1 MGGNNHDGWK
11 TTKEGQHFLCSEN
24 GEIQAGFGGRFNG
37 ENVSSAF
44 GQLKSSKKENRS
56 VSEKPGENKQ
66 KTEIK
71 PKEEV
76 VTKTGMTKTQ
86 VKELVLEFEKLQ
98 DDLKKKYGKKAKIQQ
113 MSSSEYKKYAEL
125 AMKMNS
131 VPMQYRDR
139 RNPKRFDEKDIG
151 AMTLDKACEYI
162 MFGLNMD
169 AINDK
174 TYKHSCRIDSMSI
187 DKTYYT
193 DEGYLIDHP
202 VVTTCG
208 IFEYRNEDGTTRRE
222 LRLPED
228 VFAEESLKS
237 YKGKP
242 IIITHEAGEVDKDNV
257 RGEQIGT
264 IMSSGYRDGD
274 SVRCEI
280 IIHDTNALK
289 SCGLKELSLGY
300 SLDTDDT
307 PGVYRGEP
315 YDCVQKNIEINHLAL
330 VGEARAG
337 QKARLNIDGKED
349 DIQILKGGRVIMYKL
364 DSKSPGADGQTELSP
379 EEMEA
384 AIALFKAQ
392 QAVNQARGEG
402 TDGEPAGEES
412 EVDAN
417 EAAEKNPIDKVR
429 ENISRREGEGES
441 MAPKDMIAE
450 QKADL
455 DLLLSE
461 IDKLL
466 AVRDMNDDS
475 TGGAAGREEETPSE
489 EEDEDSPKE
498 SLEKPNEKRVNMDSV
513 DRIIQ
518 ERLDICR
525 MADRLHLDG
534 VEKLTVREG
543 RKRIIRVVNPKVNL
557 DGKSDSYINAA
568 YDIAKQTFSE
578 RVSTDDQR
586 RRMIGDKVRQDA
598 REESNSNSAR
608 KNMISRMR
616 GERK

>member
-139 RNPKRFDEKDIG
+139 RNTKRFDEKDIG

-257 RGEQIGT
+257 RREQIGT

>member
-37 ENVSSAF
+37 KNVSSVF
-44 GQLKSSKKENRS
+44 RRSQSPEKE
-56 VSEKPGENKQ
+56 KQ
-66 KTEIK
+66 KATIK

-98 DDLKKKYGKKAKIQQ
+98 DDLKKKCGKRAKIQQ
-113 MSSSEYKKYAEL
+113 MSPTEYKKYAEL

-151 AMTLDKACEYI
+151 AMTLDKAYEYI

-169 AINDK
+169 VINDK

-402 TDGEPAGEES
+402 TDGEPLGEES

-498 SLEKPNEKRVNMDSV
+498 SLEKPNEKGVNMDSV

>member
-1 MGGNNHDGWK
+1 MK
-11 TTKEGQHFLCSEN
+11 
-24 GEIQAGFGGRFNG
+24 
-37 ENVSSAF
+37 
-44 GQLKSSKKENRS
+44 
-56 VSEKPGENKQ
+56 
-66 KTEIK
+66 
-71 PKEEV
+71 
-76 VTKTGMTKTQ
+76 
-86 VKELVLEFEKLQ
+86 VKRV
-98 DDLKKKYGKKAKIQQ
+98 
-113 MSSSEYKKYAEL
+113 
-125 AMKMNS
+125 
-131 VPMQYRDR
+131 
-139 RNPKRFDEKDIG
+139 
-151 AMTLDKACEYI
+151 
-162 MFGLNMD
+162 
-169 AINDK
+169 
-174 TYKHSCRIDSMSI
+174 DSI
-187 DKTYYT
+187 YVDQTYYT

-280 IIHDTNALK
+280 IIHDTNALE

-402 TDGEPAGEES
+402 TDGESVGEES

-498 SLEKPNEKRVNMDSV
+498 SLEKPNEKGVNMDSV

-543 RKRIIRVVNPKVNL
+543 RKRIIRAVNPKVNL

-598 REESNSNSAR
+598 REGSNSNSAR

>member
-24 GEIQAGFGGRFNG
+24 AEIQAGFGGRFNG
-37 ENVSSAF
+37 KNVSSVF
-44 GQLKSSKKENRS
+44 RRSQSPEKE
-56 VSEKPGENKQ
+56 KQ
-66 KTEIK
+66 KAAIK

-98 DDLKKKYGKKAKIQQ
+98 DDLKKKYGKRAKIQQ
-113 MSSSEYKKYAEL
+113 MSPTEYKKYAEL

-151 AMTLDKACEYI
+151 AMTLDKAYEYI

-169 AINDK
+169 VINDK

-315 YDCVQKNIEINHLAL
+315 YDCVQKNIEINHLAI

-402 TDGEPAGEES
+402 TDGEPLGEES

-498 SLEKPNEKRVNMDSV
+498 SLEKPNEKGVNMDSV

-543 RKRIIRVVNPKVNL
+543 RKRIIRAVNPKVNL